1 MNFKYSHNC
10 LHNESIRNYIDEF
23 RLKYNEIQD
32 ITDDDLLYFKQHRAH
47 GESIARVCELKRNKA
62 RSVTDYIHLIAD
74 ACVKNENIRKKFTLN
89 TLLMLEF
96 ELDFVCSLSES
107 VFTTIYKNH
116 VSTCIDEKMG
126 LLDKCRENS
135 FNVLFFDKRPEQVP
149 WIQLINGAICNFDY
163 NTMKNCAVKPLE
175 SCNGASEALSYLLD
189 VIKRNSLCFKRKN
202 LADIIEN
209 SSEDASSIVD

>member
-10 LHNESIRNYIDEF
+10 LQNETIRNYIDEF
-23 RLKYNEIQD
+23 RAKYFEIQD
-32 ITDDDLLYFKQHRAH
+32 ISDDDLIYFKRRLY
-47 GESIARVCELKRNKA
+47 GENIARVCDIKRNKA
-62 RSVTDYIHLIAD
+62 RSITDYVHLIAD

-116 VSTCIDEKMG
+116 VSRCIDGKTI

-149 WIQLINGAICNFDY
+149 WIQLINGAIC
-163 NTMKNCAVKPLE
+163 K
-175 SCNGASEALSYLLD
+175 
-189 VIKRNSLCFKRKN
+189 
-202 LADIIEN
+202 
-209 SSEDASSIVD
+209 